1 MMFLS
6 KLFFF
11 LSLPATLGLA
21 AVARILFGGPKQKYR
36 TPAKSRVGQAA
47 SPRVQGLRGLSYILE
62 FLQIKRNVS
71 YSQTPVGFFMLASTN

>member
-11 LSLPATLGLA
+11 KHRLQPVGWRA
-21 AVARILFGGPKQKYR
+21 AARILFGGPEQKYR
-36 TPAKSRVGQAA
+36 TAAKSRVGQAA
-47 SPRVQGLRGLSYILE
+47 NARVQGLRGLSYILE

-71 YSQTPVGFFMLASTN
+71 YSQTPGGFFMLASTK